1 MLERNSRTG
10 MVDSLKKNLDK
21 IKKFV
26 ARYSDPILESSKSG

>member
-1 MLERNSRTG
+1 MLERNLRTG

-26 ARYSDPILESSKSG
+26 ARYPDPILESSKPG